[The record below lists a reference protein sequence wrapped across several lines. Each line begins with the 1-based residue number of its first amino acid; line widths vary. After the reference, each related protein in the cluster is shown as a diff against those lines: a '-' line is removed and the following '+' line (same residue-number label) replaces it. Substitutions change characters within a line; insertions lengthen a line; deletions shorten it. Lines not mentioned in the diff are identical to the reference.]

1 MRLNIAHA
9 LSLSASCLLALGV
22 ATRDARAD
30 TVYQLDCDTAE
41 CSPSLDFGTVTLHQ
55 DGSAVDVSVVLNSAL
70 GVHFAPTELFHPAFT
85 WTMAGDPSDP
95 PDSFGEL
102 SPGFMSMS
110 MPTFN
115 DEVAYFVRCAACDA
129 GTANPSA
136 LSFSIADHS
145 INDFMPNFGGFFFT
159 ANIVSDV
166 LDAQGAP
173 FIGRVGSRLG
183 LDPVPEPT
191 FYVALAFGV
200 GALFFTARRRVS
212 SKQG

>member
-1 MRLNIAHA
+1 MKIHIAQV

-30 TVYQLDCDTAE
+30 TVYQLDCDSAT

-55 DGSAVDVSVVLNSAL
+55 DGSDVDVSVALNSAL

-85 WTMAGDPSDP
+85 WTMAGDPSDSS
-95 PDSFGEL
+95 DTFGEL

-115 DEVAYFVRCAACDA
+115 DEFAYFVRCVACSA
-129 GTANPSA
+129 GSANPST

-145 INDFMPNFGGFFFT
+145 IDDFMPNFGGFFFT
-159 ANIVSDV
+159 AYVVSDV

-173 FIGRVGSRLG
+173 FIGRIGSRGG

-191 FYVALAFGV
+191 FYVALAVGV
-200 GALFFTARRRVS
+200 GALFFTARRAS
-212 SKQG
+212 SKQD